1 MNPLSEPLSR
11 ALAALLAVLAAA
23 LSFNARASEADV
35 QRVWQILDYLAVDYA
50 GAVQDGRI
58 VSPSEFA
65 EMQEFAQTARA
76 KIAALD
82 AGPEQ
87 PSLLRAADELRHA
100 IDAKADASKVA
111 ALATQ
116 LGNRLLAAYP
126 MPLAPAAA
134 PDVQVGARLYAAE
147 CAGCHGA
154 AGRGDGPL
162 AQALEPKP
170 TAFTDRSRAQQRSVF
185 ALYQAVTQG
194 IPGTAMPAFAQ
205 LSDQDRWALA
215 TFIGSFAHD
224 PAQLARGKA
233 LWSAQPDARA
243 AVGGLAGFVRM
254 TEADLAAAVGPA
266 QAAELMVYLHTEP
279 QALAEPRTS
288 GLSLARERLRQSVA
302 AYQAGDAKR
311 AADLALSSYLDGVEP
326 YEQALA
332 ARDRALKA
340 EIETAMGRYRSLIA
354 AHAPAPQVQQQAGS
368 IEPLFAAADEALAPS
383 RADAA
388 AAFVAS
394 LTILLREGIEALLV
408 VVAMIAFL
416 RKAERPELLPYVHA
430 GWIGALALGGATWA
444 AATWLVSISGANREV
459 TEGLSSLFAAAV
471 LLSVG
476 VWMHQ
481 KSLAGQ
487 WQAYLRDRMS
497 AALSRKS
504 AFFLFGL
511 AFIAVYRE
519 VFEMILFYAALWGQ
533 GTDGAIVAGLAAGA
547 VCLAVIAFVLLRFS
561 ARLPI
566 GQFFTFSAW
575 LVAALAVVLTGK
587 GIAALQEAGWI
598 VPTAINGPRIELLGV
613 YPSVVG
619 LLAQAAVLVAV
630 LAFFLRNSHRP
641 AAAH

>member
-1 MNPLSEPLSR
+1 MGRLNR
-11 ALAALLAVLAAA
+11 VLAVLLIALTGA
-23 LSFNARASEADV
+23 LSLSARASEADV
-35 QRVWQILDYLAVDYA
+35 QRVWQILDYLAADYA
-50 GAVQDGRI
+50 GALQDGRI

-134 PDVQVGARLYAAE
+134 PDVQAGARLYAAE

-254 TEADLAAAVGPA
+254 TEADLAAAVGPV
-266 QAAELMVYLHTEP
+266 QAAELMAYLHTET
-279 QALAEPRTS
+279 QALAESRTS
-288 GLSLARERLRQSVA
+288 GLSLARERLQQSVA

-332 ARDRALKA
+332 ARDGALKA

-497 AALSRKS
+497 AALSRRS

-519 VFEMILFYAALWGQ
+519 VFETILFYAALWGQ

-598 VPTAINGPRIELLGV
+598 APTAIHGPRIEMLGV

-619 LLAQAAVLVAV
+619 LLAQAAVLIAV

>member
-134 PDVQVGARLYAAE
+134 PDVQAGARLYAAE

-162 AQALEPKP
+162 AGPLDPKP

-266 QAAELMVYLHTEP
+266 QAAELMAYLHTEP